1 MPGKAT
7 QDEILSLQ
15 QQVNEQ
21 SDKGELISE
30 IEQVREESRV
40 CTKEGNMS
48 IEVMEEKK
56 KNIGKSMTGQLDVI
70 NELKQEIRT
79 KKEDIE
85 NYKTSS
91 KRERNRNESLT
102 QKIQELSHELK

>member
-70 NELKQEIRT
+70 NELKQEITT

-85 NYKTSS
+85 NYKTS
-91 KRERNRNESLT
+91 
-102 QKIQELSHELK
+102 

>member
-56 KNIGKSMTGQLDVI
+56 KNIGKSMTGQSYVI

-102 QKIQELSHELK
+102 QKIQELSHEL

>member
-56 KNIGKSMTGQLDVI
+56 KNIGKSMTGQSDVI

-85 NYKTSS
+85 IYKTSS

-102 QKIQELSHELK
+102 QKIQELSHEL

>member
-102 QKIQELSHELK
+102 QKIQELSHEL

>member
-30 IEQVREESRV
+30 IEQVREENRV
-40 CTKEGNMS
+40 YTKEGNMS

-56 KNIGKSMTGQLDVI
+56 KNIGKSMTGQSDVI

-79 KKEDIE
+79 AKEDIE
-85 NYKTSS
+85 KYKTSS

-102 QKIQELSHELK
+102 QRIQELSHEL

>member
-30 IEQVREESRV
+30 IKQVREESRV

-70 NELKQEIRT
+70 NELKQEITT

-102 QKIQELSHELK
+102 QKIQELSHEL

>member
-15 QQVNEQ
+15 KQINEQ

-56 KNIGKSMTGQLDVI
+56 KNIGKSMTGQSDVI

-102 QKIQELSHELK
+102 QKIQELSHEL

>member
-48 IEVMEEKK
+48 IEIMEEKK

-70 NELKQEIRT
+70 NELKQEITT

-102 QKIQELSHELK
+102 QKIQELSHEL

>member
-1 MPGKAT
+1 
-7 QDEILSLQ
+7 
-15 QQVNEQ
+15 
-21 SDKGELISE
+21 
-30 IEQVREESRV
+30 
-40 CTKEGNMS
+40 
-48 IEVMEEKK
+48 
-56 KNIGKSMTGQLDVI
+56 MTGQSDVI

-102 QKIQELSHELK
+102 QRIQELSHEL

>member
-56 KNIGKSMTGQLDVI
+56 KNIGKSMTGQSDVI

-91 KRERNRNESLT
+91 KRERNRNEPLT
-102 QKIQELSHELK
+102 QKIQELSHEL

>member
-56 KNIGKSMTGQLDVI
+56 KNIGKSMTGQSDVI

-79 KKEDIE
+79 KKDDIE

-102 QKIQELSHELK
+102 QKIQELSHEL

>member
-30 IEQVREESRV
+30 IKQVREESRV

-56 KNIGKSMTGQLDVI
+56 KNIGKSMTGQSDVI

-102 QKIQELSHELK
+102 QKIQELSHEL

>member
-56 KNIGKSMTGQLDVI
+56 KNIGKSMTGQSDVI
-70 NELKQEIRT
+70 NELKQEITT

-102 QKIQELSHELK
+102 QKIQELSHEL

>member
-30 IEQVREESRV
+30 IKQVREASRV

-56 KNIGKSMTGQLDVI
+56 KNIGKSMTGQSDVI

-85 NYKTSS
+85 IYKTSS

-102 QKIQELSHELK
+102 QKIQELSHEL

>member
-7 QDEILSLQ
+7 QDEILFLQ

-56 KNIGKSMTGQLDVI
+56 TNIGKSMTGQLDVI
-70 NELKQEIRT
+70 NELKQEITT

-102 QKIQELSHELK
+102 QKIQELSHEL

>member
-7 QDEILSLQ
+7 QDETLSLLQ
-15 QQVNEQ
+15 LVNEQ

-56 KNIGKSMTGQLDVI
+56 KNIGKSMTGQSDVI

-102 QKIQELSHELK
+102 QKIQELSHEL

>member
-7 QDEILSLQ
+7 QGEILSLQ

-56 KNIGKSMTGQLDVI
+56 KNIGKSMTGQSDEI

-85 NYKTSS
+85 NYETSS

-102 QKIQELSHELK
+102 QKIQELSHEL

>member
-56 KNIGKSMTGQLDVI
+56 KNIGKSMTGQSDVI

-79 KKEDIE
+79 KNEDIE

-102 QKIQELSHELK
+102 QKIQELSHEL

>member
-48 IEVMEEKK
+48 IEVMEAKK

-70 NELKQEIRT
+70 NELKQEITT

-102 QKIQELSHELK
+102 QKIQELSHEL

>member
-56 KNIGKSMTGQLDVI
+56 KNIGKSMTGQSDVI

-102 QKIQELSHELK
+102 QKIQELSHEL

>member
-56 KNIGKSMTGQLDVI
+56 KNIEKSMTGQSDVI

-102 QKIQELSHELK
+102 QKIQELSHEL

>member
-1 MPGKAT
+1 
-7 QDEILSLQ
+7 
-15 QQVNEQ
+15 
-21 SDKGELISE
+21 
-30 IEQVREESRV
+30 
-40 CTKEGNMS
+40 MS

-56 KNIGKSMTGQLDVI
+56 KNIGKSMTGQSDVI

-91 KRERNRNESLT
+91 KRERNGNESLR
-102 QKIQELSHELK
+102 QKIQELSHEL

>member
-21 SDKGELISE
+21 LDKGELISE

-70 NELKQEIRT
+70 NELKQEITT

-102 QKIQELSHELK
+102 QKIQELSHEL

>member
-56 KNIGKSMTGQLDVI
+56 KNIRKSMTGQSDVI

-102 QKIQELSHELK
+102 QKIQELSHEL

>member
-56 KNIGKSMTGQLDVI
+56 KNIGKSMTGQSDVI

-85 NYKTSS
+85 NFKTSS

-102 QKIQELSHELK
+102 QKIQELSHEL